1 MKVDNGIYRSY
12 TNKELIQVLLVKEG
26 KSAIIDTLV
35 RRLEKLDTAYEELSA
50 LVQME
55 ENKPKPL
62 ITCPICEASLINKM
76 EEDDVL

>member
-1 MKVDNGIYRSY
+1 MQ
-12 TNKELIQVLLVKEG
+12 LLLVKEG
-26 KSAIIDTLV
+26 KSAIIDTLI

-62 ITCPICEASLINKM
+62 ITCPICEASLVNKSK
-76 EEDDVL
+76 ENDD

>member
-1 MKVDNGIYRSY
+1 MKVDNGIYRGY
-12 TNKELIQVLLVKEG
+12 TNKELMQLLLVKEG
-26 KSAIIDTLV
+26 KSAIIDTLI

-62 ITCPICEASLINKM
+62 ITCPICEASLVNKSK
-76 EEDDVL
+76 ENDD

>member
-1 MKVDNGIYRSY
+1 LKVDNGIYRGY
-12 TNKELIQVLLVKEG
+12 TNKELMQFLSAKEG

-35 RRLEKLDTAYEELSA
+35 LRLEKLDTAYEELNA